1 MDPSSLIFVVIVA
14 IWAAYLLGHWVRR
27 RDHLATVR
35 SVDRFSEAM
44 RVLER
49 RPAVRAVPLS
59 RPNPRSYVV
68 APSSRSSARP
78 PSDVVVK
85 RAPAVGRPAPSP
97 ASPVVAERPVRPAR
111 PAIASPRTPVRGL
124 VLLGLL
130 VVTPVVWLLVPFT
143 ALAWWLGALVTAAL
157 VAMVG
162 WQRHTVR
169 RARDQRRR
177 QARQELRSA
186 SLARRQSRR
195 DVVGQVVAA
204 NRDRAAAAG
213 SAAAVDG
220 ASSEVESGPDDGS
233 WQPVPVPPPTYT
245 LKPKAPPVQVRPA
258 AYSNDPAPDA
268 PVAEPVS
275 EPVGEPAVVA
285 AAAEAGGFDL
295 DEILER
301 RIAANG

>member
-35 SVDRFSEAM
+35 SVDRFSAAM

-68 APSSRSSARP
+68 APASRPA
-78 PSDVVVK
+78 SDVTVK
-85 RAPAVGRPAPSP
+85 RAPAVSRPLEPQPQPQPQPQP
-97 ASPVVAERPVRPAR
+97 AARKRP
-111 PAIASPRTPVRGL
+111 TPVRGL
-124 VLLGLL
+124 LLLGLL
-130 VVTPVVWLLVPFT
+130 VATPVVWVLVPLT
-143 ALAWWLGALVTAAL
+143 AMSWVAGLAVTAAL
-157 VAMVG
+157 IANLAYL
-162 WQRHTVR
+162 RHTVR
-169 RARDQRRR
+169 RRREQQRRLS
-177 QARQELRSA
+177 RQELRSA
-186 SLARRQSRR
+186 SQARRQSRR

-204 NRDRAAAAG
+204 NRTRAHVPVVAEIPDHAP
-213 SAAAVDG
+213 D
-220 ASSEVESGPDDGS
+220 ESVVDDGS

-245 LKPKAPPVQVRPA
+245 LKPKAPAPAPRRPVLAEPA
-258 AYSNDPAPDA
+258 AVVEE
-268 PVAEPVS
+268 PVA
-275 EPVGEPAVVA
+275 PAAPAAAVA
-285 AAAEAGGFDL
+285 APAASGGFDL